1 MRQRTRTQLK
11 LKANAKRERNSC
23 YVNAFGIGV
32 VAAATRRG
40 GLELTRP
47 GTDCSFVAATT
58 AALAALVPVR
68 HCAGESAQ
76 PNDALCATVCVC
88 VCEALCACV
97 CGVFNTKLTNL

>member
-1 MRQRTRTQLK
+1 MRQRSRTQLK

-58 AALAALVPVR
+58 AALAALVSVR